1 MLSYRHHFHAGN
13 FADVMKHAVLT
24 LLVQSLQHKDKGFA
38 YLDTHAGVG
47 RYDLQTSEA
56 QQTLDYQNGIA
67 RLYDMAKVPQSV
79 GAYLNAVRQ
88 FNNFTKLRFYPG
100 SPRLVR
106 SLLRPQDRMTLV
118 ELHPTDIKLLGAE
131 FLNDKQVVVYHQDGY
146 QGIKAFLPPAE
157 RRGLVL
163 IDPAFEL
170 KTEWKSLVAGLQEGW
185 RRWPTGMYA
194 LWYPI
199 QERAEVKRFYRQ
211 LSQTDIPKILAAEL
225 CIYPDDTAKNL
236 NGSGMVIVNP
246 PHQLEKQ
253 LRTML
258 RWLWENLSVDGQ
270 GGSRVEWLVPE

>member
-24 LLVQSLQHKDKGFA
+24 MLVQSLQHKDKGFC
-38 YLDTHAGVG
+38 YFDTHAGAG

-56 QQTLDYQNGIA
+56 QKTLEYKTGIA
-67 RLYDMAKVPQSV
+67 RLYDLQSV
-79 GAYLNAVRQ
+79 PKSVNGYLNVVRQ
-88 FNNFTKLRFYPG
+88 LNNFTKLRFYPG

-106 SLLRPQDRMTLV
+106 SLLRPQDRMALL
-118 ELHPTDIKLLGAE
+118 ELHPTDVRLLAE
-131 FLNDKQVVVYHQDGY
+131 EFANDKQVTVYHQDGY
-146 QGIKAFLPPAE
+146 EGLKAYLPPAE

-170 KTEWKSLVAGLQEGW
+170 KTEWTSLVEGLKEGW
-185 RRWPTGMYA
+185 QRWPTGMYA

-199 QERAEVKRFYRQ
+199 QERVAVKRFYRQ
-211 LSQTDIPKILAAEL
+211 LAQTGIPKILATEL

-246 PHQLEKQ
+246 PYQMDAQ

-258 RWLWENLSVDGQ
+258 RWLWEVLAVDGQ
-270 GGSRVEWLVPE
+270 GGARVEWLAPE